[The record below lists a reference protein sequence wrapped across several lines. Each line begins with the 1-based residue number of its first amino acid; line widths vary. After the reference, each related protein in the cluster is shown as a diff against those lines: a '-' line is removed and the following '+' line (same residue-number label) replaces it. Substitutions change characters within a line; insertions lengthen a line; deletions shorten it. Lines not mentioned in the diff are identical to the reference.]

1 MVGHIYGPK
10 MQIDEGEIRCN
21 IGNLVVSW
29 DVRCGCGS
37 TCMHADAWFR
47 PCPANAVT
55 RPSYLGPR
63 TMIRGPAAKS
73 DNFPNQ
79 YAIV

>member
-29 DVRCGCGS
+29 DVRCCCGS
-37 TCMHADAWFR
+37 ACMQLHGFDLTCS
-47 PCPANAVT
+47 ANAVT
-55 RPSYLGPR
+55 GPFYLGPP

-73 DNFPNQ
+73 DNFPYR
-79 YAIV
+79 YARV